1 MRTFSIVQ
9 LLKQI
14 PRICMFHFRRGD
26 AGGVWGRSDGAVP
39 LGNELDPTD
48 RMSGR
53 GGGVQS
59 CSSQRL
65 IPQRT
70 GDYTE
75 TQMPWTWRNGYGF
88 LGYAYI
94 FACTTTNQP
103 KCISILDSSDMHGFF
118 FVQSISGYPD
128 IHVRGVSLSL
138 KGFIDV
144 GLARICDIQSVPS
157 LRYRRVRRESRQTL
171 GKI

>member
-1 MRTFSIVQ
+1 
-9 LLKQI
+9 
-14 PRICMFHFRRGD
+14 MFDFRRGV

-39 LGNELDPTD
+39 VGNELDCTD
-48 RMSGR
+48 RRAEGQ
-53 GGGVQS
+53 V
-59 CSSQRL
+59 CSSAAPSLSRLPRPPGPEQPFPGHPEGFPRSSSFQRL

-118 FVQSISGYPD
+118 LYNPYMDIRISIPG
-128 IHVRGVSLSL
+128 G
-138 KGFIDV
+138 
-144 GLARICDIQSVPS
+144 
-157 LRYRRVRRESRQTL
+157 
-171 GKI
+171 